1 MYYFTSRIRPLTI
14 PRYYNTCGGA
24 ETGGDDG
31 DIKDPNLPAV
41 PGATS
46 EHCKRDMAT
55 FIGEADCKLPRVDW
69 KVTAETCNEDQMQI
83 ILDTQLKAIEVM
95 KETGSL
101 EDAFETTGFNR
112 YFVTT
117 AAWKNNDLFLK
128 QNSAWDGKS
137 ATIRS

>member
-1 MYYFTSRIRPLTI
+1 LVERVPSTHHFS
-14 PRYYNTCGGA
+14 YYNTCGGA

-55 FIGEADCKLPRVDW
+55 FMEKANCKLPRVDW
-69 KVTAETCNEDQMQI
+69 KVTAETCSEDEMQTI
-83 ILDTQLKAIEVM
+83 FNTQLKAIEIM

-117 AAWKNNDLFLK
+117 DVWKNNDLFIK
-128 QNSAWDGKS
+128 QNSTLYVKS
-137 ATIRS
+137 GSICS